1 MDEALQRELPEAREP
16 ALDVRDPEAV
26 VESRVGVVVRHVAG
40 DAVRVDEPE
49 PDPDLEEQ
57 IERFRSGARDGWRQ
71 WRLSQ
76 TTDSR
81 LSCGHAC

>member
-1 MDEALQRELPEAREP
+1 MDEALERQLPEAREP

-49 PDPDLEEQ
+49 PDPDLKEQ
-57 IERFRSGARDGWRQ
+57 IEDPVREHATAGGSGG
-71 WRLSQ
+71 
-76 TTDSR
+76 
-81 LSCGHAC
+81 